1 VEVPH
6 RSLVRRLERKYFA
19 GSQTWASPQDVPAA
33 AAFEFGDVDDDP
45 HTSLWDDGPAKES
58 WREALLSI
66 LLARSS
72 LGALDVTTLW
82 QDQLAQ
88 CGSRIHETPGDTR
101 FKCDL
106 SLHFE
111 LLGET
116 YASDYIEMALAAARR
131 NDFCSF
137 TEPQVVEVLE
147 DAFYDKLFEW
157 ADLDEGSLKK
167 NLKKKLELRNIGP
180 KDARAR
186 LGSTQFID
194 GRTSRGP
201 DKIADAIEIDVA
213 AEVAKPV
220 PVLSGIRTNRPAILY
235 CEDGQR
241 SRVMARSLRPR
252 YQIVVLEGGY
262 SGWLAAS
269 LPTVPRPIP

>member
-1 VEVPH
+1 MGSRCCNASSVSLNAAKSRNLGGATLRTCSVTLKTRECRITASRRLFVSALALIRGSGWALRRDSATDFPRRSRISVEVPH

-167 NLKKKLELRNIGP
+167 NL
-180 KDARAR
+180 
-186 LGSTQFID
+186 
-194 GRTSRGP
+194 
-201 DKIADAIEIDVA
+201 
-213 AEVAKPV
+213 
-220 PVLSGIRTNRPAILY
+220 
-235 CEDGQR
+235 
-241 SRVMARSLRPR
+241 
-252 YQIVVLEGGY
+252 
-262 SGWLAAS
+262 
-269 LPTVPRPIP
+269 